1 MEEIK
6 ILGKEIET
14 YIKKKHNTE
23 AGFARNTGRN
33 KQTVNGIMNKL
44 KDGRGVKIS
53 TILKILDDLNLK
65 LYIQDKEEEGILG
78 TIEIEKVLVKIIMD
92 IFAKNM
98 NLSEEKIR
106 EFWKNFNWKEYE
118 KEKISSEC
126 IVCFG
131 SCCSRLW
138 RR

>member
-78 TIEIEKVLVKIIMD
+78 TIEIEKVLVKIM
-92 IFAKNM
+92 
-98 NLSEEKIR
+98 KI
-106 EFWKNFNWKEYE
+106 
-118 KEKISSEC
+118 
-126 IVCFG
+126 
-131 SCCSRLW
+131 LQ
-138 RR
+138 

>member
-6 ILGKEIET
+6 ILGKEIES

-33 KQTVNGIMNKL
+33 KQTVNGLMNKL

-53 TILKILDDLNLK
+53 TILKILDDLNLE
-65 LYIQDKEEEGILG
+65 LYIQDKEEQGILG
-78 TIEIEKVLVKIIMD
+78 TMEIEKVLVKIIMD

-98 NLSEEKIR
+98 NLPKEKIR

-118 KEKISSEC
+118 KEKEILNSG
-126 IVCFG
+126 ID
-131 SCCSRLW
+131 
-138 RR
+138 

>member
-53 TILKILDDLNLK
+53 TILKILDDLNLE
-65 LYIQDKEEEGILG
+65 LYIQDKEEQGIFG
-78 TIEIEKVLVKIIMD
+78 TMEIEKVLVKIIMD

-118 KEKISSEC
+118 KEKEILSSG
-126 IVCFG
+126 ID
-131 SCCSRLW
+131 
-138 RR
+138 

>member
-118 KEKISSEC
+118 KYLEEEGKI
-126 IVCFG
+126 
-131 SCCSRLW
+131 R
-138 RR
+138 

>member
-53 TILKILDDLNLK
+53 TILKILDDLNLE

-98 NLSEEKIR
+98 NLPKEKIR

-118 KEKISSEC
+118 KEKEILNSG
-126 IVCFG
+126 ID
-131 SCCSRLW
+131 
-138 RR
+138 

>member
-6 ILGKEIET
+6 ILGKEIES

-23 AGFARNTGRN
+23 AGFSRNTGRN

-118 KEKISSEC
+118 KEKEILNSG
-126 IVCFG
+126 ID
-131 SCCSRLW
+131 
-138 RR
+138 

>member
-53 TILKILDDLNLK
+53 TILKILDDLNLE
-65 LYIQDKEEEGILG
+65 LYIQDKEGQGILG
-78 TIEIEKVLVKIIMD
+78 TMEIEKVLVKIIMD

-98 NLSEEKIR
+98 DLSEEKIR

-118 KEKISSEC
+118 KEKEILNSG
-126 IVCFG
+126 ID
-131 SCCSRLW
+131 
-138 RR
+138 

>member
-53 TILKILDDLNLK
+53 TILKILDDLNLE
-65 LYIQDKEEEGILG
+65 LYIQDKEGQGILG
-78 TIEIEKVLVKIIMD
+78 PMEIEKVLVKIIMD

-118 KEKISSEC
+118 KEKEILNSG
-126 IVCFG
+126 ID
-131 SCCSRLW
+131 
-138 RR
+138 

>member
-65 LYIQDKEEEGILG
+65 LYIQDKEEEVILG

-98 NLSEEKIR
+98 NLPEEKIIK
-106 EFWKNFNWKEYE
+106 FWENFNWKEYE
-118 KEKISSEC
+118 KEKEILNSG
-126 IVCFG
+126 ID
-131 SCCSRLW
+131 
-138 RR
+138 

>member
-6 ILGKEIET
+6 ILGKEIES

-98 NLSEEKIR
+98 NLPKEKIR

-118 KEKISSEC
+118 KEKEILNSG
-126 IVCFG
+126 ID
-131 SCCSRLW
+131 
-138 RR
+138 

>member
-118 KEKISSEC
+118 KEKEILKSG
-126 IVCFG
+126 ID
-131 SCCSRLW
+131 
-138 RR
+138 

>member
-53 TILKILDDLNLK
+53 TILKILDDLNLE
-65 LYIQDKEEEGILG
+65 LYIQDKEGQGILG
-78 TIEIEKVLVKIIMD
+78 TMEIEKVLVKIIMD

-118 KEKISSEC
+118 KEKEILNSG
-126 IVCFG
+126 ID
-131 SCCSRLW
+131 
-138 RR
+138 

>member
-1 MEEIK
+1 
-6 ILGKEIET
+6 
-14 YIKKKHNTE
+14 
-23 AGFARNTGRN
+23 
-33 KQTVNGIMNKL
+33 MNKL

-98 NLSEEKIR
+98 NLPKEKIR

-118 KEKISSEC
+118 KEKEILNSG
-126 IVCFG
+126 ID
-131 SCCSRLW
+131 
-138 RR
+138 

>member
-6 ILGKEIET
+6 ILGKEIES

-53 TILKILDDLNLK
+53 TILKILDDLNLE

-98 NLSEEKIR
+98 NLPKEKIR

-118 KEKISSEC
+118 KEKEILNSG
-126 IVCFG
+126 ID
-131 SCCSRLW
+131 
-138 RR
+138 

>member
-98 NLSEEKIR
+98 NLPKEKIR

-118 KEKISSEC
+118 KEKEILNSG
-126 IVCFG
+126 ID
-131 SCCSRLW
+131 
-138 RR
+138 

>member
-14 YIKKKHNTE
+14 YIKKKYNTE

-33 KQTVNGIMNKL
+33 KQTINGIMNKL

-53 TILKILDDLNLK
+53 TILKILDDLNLE
-65 LYIQDKEEEGILG
+65 LYIQDKEEQGILG
-78 TIEIEKVLVKIIMD
+78 TMEIEKVLVKIIMD

-98 NLSEEKIR
+98 DLSEEKIR

-118 KEKISSEC
+118 KEKEILNSG
-126 IVCFG
+126 ID
-131 SCCSRLW
+131 
-138 RR
+138 